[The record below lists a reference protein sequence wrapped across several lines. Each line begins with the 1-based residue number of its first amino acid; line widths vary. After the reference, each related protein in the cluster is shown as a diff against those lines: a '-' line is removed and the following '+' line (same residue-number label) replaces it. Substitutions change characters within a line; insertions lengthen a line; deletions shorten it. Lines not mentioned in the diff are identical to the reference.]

1 VGMMN
6 GDGANRSN
14 GGKLNVGDWAH
25 IIQIIALVFSIGVV
39 YQKFDIF
46 TAQVSVHTQ
55 QLDRIEHYLS
65 SHDANYWQQSKR
77 DE

>member
-1 VGMMN
+1 
-6 GDGANRSN
+6 
-14 GGKLNVGDWAH
+14 
-25 IIQIIALVFSIGVV
+25 VFSIGVV

-65 SHDANYWQQSKR
+65 SGDPQYWEKSKK

>member
-1 VGMMN
+1 MLN
-6 GDGANRSN
+6 GSGN
-14 GGKLNVGDWAH
+14 GNGRLNAGDWAH

-65 SHDANYWQQSKR
+65 SGDPKYWEKSKK